1 MSFACLY
8 SQSNNAAS
16 RGMCL
21 QSNTSSND
29 KIMAKASSRIMMGTI
44 FSGLYLTLS
53 SAPGLT
59 NS

>member
-21 QSNTSSND
+21 QSSRND
-29 KIMAKASSRIMMGTI
+29 KIMPKASSRIMMGTI
-44 FSGLYLTLS
+44 FSGMYLTLT